1 MSFLTDLAKGFV
13 RSAVNQVGRDGGKVI
28 SNKLYGDNHSTPIRN
43 ISTQNGIY
51 YDELTSAP
59 ISKEELREKIASD
72 GFKKSYSISN
82 MGILLKTWGYI
93 LGIICSAILYAIY
106 PYLIALPFLIFILF
120 IIMKY
125 RFKSISVYKYQDVGV
140 YREDRRHKSGRRLA
154 GFKRQKESFNIPA
167 TENEQRTILYICL
180 FYTILA
186 ISMPILG
193 YYLYN
198 LFQ

>member
-28 SNKLYGDNHSTPIRN
+28 SNKLYGNNHSTPIRN
-43 ISTQNGIY
+43 VSTQNGIF
-51 YDELTSAP
+51 YDETTSTP
-59 ISKEELREKIASD
+59 ISKEELRERIKSEN
-72 GFKKSYSISN
+72 FKKSYSISN

-93 LGIICSAILYAIY
+93 LGVICSAILYAIY
-106 PYLIALPFLIFILF
+106 PYLIAFPFLIFISF
-120 IIMKY
+120 IITKY
-125 RFKSISVYKYQDVGV
+125 RLKSISVYKYQDVGV
-140 YREDRRHKSGRRLA
+140 YREDRRCKSGRRLA
-154 GFKRQKESFNIPA
+154 GFKRQKEAFIIPA
-167 TENEQRTILYICL
+167 TENEQRIILYICL

>member
-28 SNKLYGDNHSTPIRN
+28 SNKLYGNNHSTPIRN
-43 ISTQNGIY
+43 VSAQNGIF
-51 YDELTSAP
+51 YDETTSTP
-59 ISKEELREKIASD
+59 ISKEELRERIKSEK
-72 GFKKSYSISN
+72 FKKSYSISDI
-82 MGILLKTWGYI
+82 GILLKIWGYI
-93 LGIICSAILYAIY
+93 LGIICSSILYAIY
-106 PYLIALPFLIFILF
+106 PYLIILPFLIFISF

-125 RFKSISVYKYQDVGV
+125 RIKSISVYKYKDVGI
-140 YREDRRHKSGRRLA
+140 YQEDRRYKSGRRLA
-154 GFKRQKESFNIPA
+154 GFKREKESFLIPA
-167 TENEQRTILYICL
+167 TENEQRTILYICI
-180 FYTILA
+180 FYAILA